1 MPVQEHS
8 APRTALRKPKESGKP
23 SKEAHRLLHPKH
35 SRGREAKK
43 VIPSP
48 RLALGG
54 LEDDAD
60 GALSASPLPSR
71 AKSPTPSVQSLH
83 LSQESSSGQQSP
95 RFQHGKRGIRDLIR
109 KHLPGTSK
117 TPLESSVR
125 SSRNSS
131 RRDLSPHLRPRH
143 HSYDDSGSKVRGI
156 HSHRFRLRDHLTDK
170 DSGHGPP
177 EEESFWPLDTD
188 LRNMEGIISE
198 PRPES
203 PLDQGRIFDGDPS
216 DDVPRKDP
224 PVPVQNWDPPDS
236 WFVKKHGDD
245 MLGALPYIDDEI
257 NTEVHDDGLM
267 YFIRVFRVDST
278 FATLSAPLNATV
290 ADILDLLGKKS
301 FLQDGLNNYEL
312 VIRKRDLSRQLEHGE
327 RPILIQKRLLKQV
340 GYTSKDRIEDVG
352 RDDHSYIC
360 RFVFLPIKLSGNASL
375 DSDPGFNMNQKFTHV
390 DLAGRNLVTIPI
402 TLYKKAH
409 EIFTLDLSRNLALDV
424 PSDFIRRCIHLQEIK
439 FIGNEAWR
447 LPPSFSLATRLTSLD
462 VSSNRLEDLSYTNL
476 DRLRALV
483 NIRLAN
489 NKLNSLPAYF
499 GSFSS
504 LRRLDLSSN
513 EFTVFPQFL
522 CELTNLTD
530 LDLSFNQ
537 IRELPDIGRLVTL
550 ERLYVTNNRL
560 TGTLDESFQKLINI
574 KEIDAR
580 FNQLTNVDSVMH
592 LPRLEKLAL
601 GHNAIA
607 KFKGSFPRLQM
618 LELDHCPI
626 TQFEL
631 DTPVTTLTYLNIAS
645 AKLVQ
650 FKDSLFDNMPNLTK
664 LILDKNHFVSLS
676 PHIGKLRFLE
686 YFSMTKNP
694 LSSLPPTIGCLT
706 ELRYLNLRECNLS
719 SLPSEIWFCLK
730 LETLNVSSNILD
742 TFPKYSGQP
751 PLPPGEYSTSTT
763 PAATPGLSH
772 APSYEN
778 MGAIDEEG
786 DGRRP
791 STSSPGAGRKN
802 SMMSNVSTAGGAR
815 KASTASRNYPD
826 GSAVTMRKDS
836 KDSNFSQRITTT
848 FAGSLRNLYLADNR
862 LEDDVFRELSYL
874 PELRVLNLSY
884 NDLTEL
890 PHGILKRW
898 QLLTDLYLSGNE
910 LSSLPSDD
918 LEETSN
924 LRTLHLNANRFQV
937 LPAELCKVSK
947 LSVLDV
953 GSNSLK
959 YNVSNWPYDWNWN
972 WNHNLKYLNFSG
984 NKRLEIKPNIA
995 ALGPPAVNGTD
1006 LTGFSS
1012 LPHLRV
1018 LGLMDVTLTTKTVP
1032 EEDEDRRVRTS
1043 ASLAGSLM
1051 YGMADYLGND
1061 DHLSIID
1068 MMVPQ
1073 LRHDDNMDTLVGMF
1087 DGQAR
1092 SGGGSKVAKFLHEN
1106 FTRYFVG
1113 ELKKMKP
1120 EVDTPL
1126 DALRRTFLG
1135 LNRDMAAAASKNAD
1149 EKDVR
1154 QHIRG
1159 STATAKLLNQD
1170 DLQTGGVATVLYLRD
1185 MDLYVGNVGDAQ
1197 AVLVKSDGNH
1207 KPLTFN
1213 HDPAEPH
1220 EHARIRA
1227 AGGYVSRN
1235 GKLND
1240 ALTVSRA
1247 FGYFHMVPSV
1257 IAAPHTA
1264 HFTLTEQDEMI
1275 IMASREV
1282 WDHVTPDVVVDVA
1295 RADRHDLMVAA
1306 QKIRDLAIAFG
1317 ASSKLMVMILGV
1329 SQLKKRERITFKG
1342 TSLTSMGPMS
1352 PFPEGEII
1360 TSAKRARKPRGPG
1373 DSRLARLDYVD
1384 APVGELA
1391 IIFTDIKQ
1399 STALWETCP
1408 DAMRSAIQIHNDILR
1423 RQLGIVGGYE
1433 VKTEGDAFMVAFA
1446 TTTAALLWCFN
1457 CQMQLL
1463 EAEWPIEILEQ
1474 PQCKEVLDQ
1483 DGNVIFRGLS
1493 VRMGI
1498 HYGEPV
1504 CEKDPVTNRMDYFG
1518 PMVNRASRI
1527 SAVAD
1532 GGQIFVSSDFMGELQ
1547 RTLERFADAERSPTD
1562 TEFSEHEANIRRE
1575 LQQLNSQGFV
1585 IKDQGERKL
1594 KGLENPES
1602 VFLIYPHALAGRLA
1616 ALEDVQSEQGDS
1628 PAKIAQSSKLNLST
1642 DILWQLWEVTLRL
1655 EAICSSLEMPG
1666 QTTLNNP
1673 NRSLVN
1679 AIKRGGG
1686 EFADSA
1692 IVGLIDMQVTRI
1704 EVGFHFL
1711 SFLRDFLNNIANN
1724 VYVDL
1729 CEYPRST
1736 THAEAI
1742 PTWRYVTRP
1751 CHAHGRGV
1759 AAAADAACRAPDSQ
1773 GAARYS
1779 STMMCDAS

>member
-1 MPVQEHS
+1 
-8 APRTALRKPKESGKP
+8 
-23 SKEAHRLLHPKH
+23 
-35 SRGREAKK
+35 
-43 VIPSP
+43 
-48 RLALGG
+48 
-54 LEDDAD
+54 
-60 GALSASPLPSR
+60 
-71 AKSPTPSVQSLH
+71 
-83 LSQESSSGQQSP
+83 
-95 RFQHGKRGIRDLIR
+95 
-109 KHLPGTSK
+109 
-117 TPLESSVR
+117 
-125 SSRNSS
+125 
-131 RRDLSPHLRPRH
+131 
-143 HSYDDSGSKVRGI
+143 
-156 HSHRFRLRDHLTDK
+156 
-170 DSGHGPP
+170 
-177 EEESFWPLDTD
+177 
-188 LRNMEGIISE
+188 MEGIISE

-203 PLDQGRIFDGDPS
+203 PLDQGRIFDGDPP
-216 DDVPRKDP
+216 DEVPRKDP
-224 PVPVQNWDPPDS
+224 VPIQSWDPPDS

-301 FLQDGLNNYEL
+301 FLQDSLNNYEL
-312 VIRKRDLSRQLEHGE
+312 IIRKRDLSRQLEHGE

-360 RFVFLPIKLSGNASL
+360 RFVFLPIKLSGNVSL
-375 DSDPGFNMNQKFTHV
+375 DSDPGLNLNQKFTHV
-390 DLAGRNLVTIPI
+390 DLQGRNLVTIPI

-439 FIGNEAWR
+439 FVGNEAWR

-476 DRLRALV
+476 DRLRGLV

-489 NKLNSLPAYF
+489 NNLNSLPAYF

-504 LRRLDLSSN
+504 LRKLDLSSN
-513 EFTVFPQFL
+513 DFTVFPQFL

-530 LDLSFNQ
+530 LDISFNQ
-537 IRELPDIGRLVTL
+537 IRELPNIGRLVTL

-560 TGTLDESFQKLINI
+560 TGALDESFQKLINI

-601 GHNAIA
+601 GHNAVA
-607 KFKGSFPRLQM
+607 KFKGSFPRLQT
-618 LELDHCPI
+618 LDLDHCPI

-631 DTPVTTLTYLNIAS
+631 DTPVTTLTSLNIAS

-686 YFSMTKNP
+686 YFSMIKNP
-694 LSSLPPTIGCLT
+694 LASLPPTIGCLT
-706 ELRYLNLRECNLS
+706 ELRYLNLRECNLIR
-719 SLPSEIWFCLK
+719 LPSEIWYCLK
-730 LETLNVSSNILD
+730 LETLNVSSNLLD
-742 TFPKYSGQP
+742 SFPKYSGQP
-751 PLPPGEYSTSTT
+751 PLPPGDYSSATT

-772 APSYEN
+772 SPSYEN
-778 MGAIDEEG
+778 MGSIDEEG

-791 STSSPGAGRKN
+791 STSSPSAGRKN
-802 SMMSNVSTAGGAR
+802 SMMSNTSTTGGAR

-826 GSAVTMRKDS
+826 GPPVAVRKDS
-836 KDSNFSQRITTT
+836 KDSNFSQRIATT
-848 FAGSLRNLYLADNR
+848 FAGSLRHLYLADNW

-924 LRTLHLNANRFQV
+924 LKTLHLNVNRFQV

-995 ALGPPAVNGTD
+995 ALGPAAVNGTD

-1018 LGLMDVTLTTKTVP
+1018 LGLMDVTLTIKTVP

-1061 DHLSIID
+1061 EHLSIID
-1068 MMVPQ
+1068 MMVPR
-1073 LRHDDNMDTLVGMF
+1073 LRNDNMDTLVGMF

-1106 FTRYFVG
+1106 FTRYFVD
-1113 ELKKMKP
+1113 ELKKMKA

-1126 DALRRTFLG
+1126 DALRRTFLA

-1154 QHIRG
+1154 QHTRG
-1159 STATAKLLNQD
+1159 STSAAKLLNQD

-1197 AVLVKSDGNH
+1197 AVLVKSDGTH

-1240 ALTVSRA
+1240 ALRVSRA
-1247 FGYFHMVPSV
+1247 FGYFHMVPSI

-1282 WDHVTPDVVVDVA
+1282 WEHVTPDVVVDVA
-1295 RADRHDLMVAA
+1295 RKERHDLMIAA

-1317 ASSKLMVMILGV
+1317 ARSKLMVMILGV
-1329 SQLKKRERITFKG
+1329 SQLKKRERFTFKG
-1342 TSLTSMGPMS
+1342 TSLTTMGPMS
-1352 PFPEGEII
+1352 PFPEGEIVP
-1360 TSAKRARKPRGPG
+1360 SAKRTRKPRGPG

-1433 VKTEGDAFMVAFA
+1433 VKTEGDAFMVAFS

-1474 PQCKEVLDQ
+1474 PQCKEVYDQ
-1483 DGNVIFRGLS
+1483 DGNLIFRGLS

-1547 RTLERFADAERSPTD
+1547 RTLERFADAERSQTD
-1562 TEFSEHEANIRRE
+1562 DGIEFGEQEANIRRE

-1602 VFLIYPHALAGRLA
+1602 VYLIYPHALAGRLV
-1616 ALEDVQSEQGDS
+1616 ALEDVRPEEGEA

-1686 EFADSA
+1686 ELADAA
-1692 IVGLIDMQVTRI
+1692 IVGLVDMQVTRI
-1704 EVGFHFL
+1704 EVSLLF
-1711 SFLRDFLNNIANN
+1711 S
-1724 VYVDL
+1724 
-1729 CEYPRST
+1729 
-1736 THAEAI
+1736 
-1742 PTWRYVTRP
+1742 
-1751 CHAHGRGV
+1751 
-1759 AAAADAACRAPDSQ
+1759 
-1773 GAARYS
+1773 
-1779 STMMCDAS
+1779 